1 MSAGQASESAVV
13 TARPVVLSRISWCL
27 AAVTVIIFT
36 VISLVMTRDSAG
48 AHFVPKDQIGTF
60 VLGLIIAS
68 GFWLLSRP
76 RLIADATSVR
86 LRSFAGNYRTV
97 PWAAVTRVEFP
108 SNSRFGRLVLPGE
121 EIFALYAVQ
130 RLDKERSVEVMRGL
144 RALFAATHPTTAP

>member
-1 MSAGQASESAVV
+1 MV
-13 TARPVVLSRISWCL
+13 TARPVLLGRIAWCL
-27 AAVTVIIFT
+27 AAGTVILFT
-36 VISLVMTRDSAG
+36 VIAFVMTSDNAG
-48 AHFVPKDQIGTF
+48 AHFVPTDQVGTF

-76 RLIADATSVR
+76 RLIADATSIR

-130 RLDKERSVEVMRGL
+130 RLDRERSVEVMRGL
-144 RALFAATHPTTAP
+144 RALFAATHPTPAP